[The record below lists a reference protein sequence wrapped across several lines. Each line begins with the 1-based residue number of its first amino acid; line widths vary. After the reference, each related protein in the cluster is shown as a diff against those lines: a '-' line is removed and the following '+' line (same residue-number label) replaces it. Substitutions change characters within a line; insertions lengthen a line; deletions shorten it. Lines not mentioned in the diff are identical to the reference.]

1 MKELRYASRASGR
14 PFAFT
19 DAESREIESLLR
31 RYPTKR
37 AALLPVLWIVQE
49 RMRWVPAEAVAEVAR
64 VLELSEAYIDGV
76 LTFYT
81 MYSLHPIGKYDL
93 QFCTSISCHLNG
105 ADGLLAHCEEKLG
118 VGVGQTT
125 PDGKFTITEVE
136 CIAGCDRAPSMQV
149 NDKYHEPMT
158 AEKLDELLER
168 LSRQA
173 LGAEEQK
180 A

>member
-1 MKELRYASRASGR
+1 VKDLRYASRSSGQ
-14 PFAFT
+14 PFSFSE
-19 DAESREIESLLR
+19 AESREIALLLK

-37 AALLPVLWIVQE
+37 AALLPVLWIVQA
-49 RMRWVPAEAVAEVAR
+49 RVGWVPSEAVAEVAR
-64 VLELSEAYIDGV
+64 VLELSEAYVDGV

-81 MYSLHPIGKYDL
+81 MYSLHPIGRYDL

-105 ADGLLAHCEEKLG
+105 AEGLLEHCERKLG
-118 VGVGQTT
+118 IQAGETT

-158 AEKLDELLER
+158 PSKLDELLER
-168 LSRQA
+168 LSREA
-173 LGAEEQK
+173 
-180 A
+180 

>member
-1 MKELRYASRASGR
+1 MKKLRYASRESGA

-19 DAESREIESLLR
+19 DSEGREVDTLLSL
-31 RYPTKR
+31 YPTKQ
-37 AALLPVLWIVQE
+37 AALLPVLWVVQ
-49 RMRWVPAEAVAEVAR
+49 RRLGWIPREAVEVVAAR
-64 VLELSEAYIDGV
+64 LDLSTAFVDGV

-81 MYSLHPIGKYDL
+81 MYNLDPVGRYDL

-105 ADGLLAHCEEKLG
+105 ADELLDHCERKLG
-118 VGVGQTT
+118 IPVGETT

-149 NDKYHEPMT
+149 NDRYHEPMT
-158 AEKLDELLER
+158 PEKLDALLAEL
-168 LSRQA
+168 
-173 LGAEEQK
+173 GK

>member
-1 MKELRYASRASGR
+1 MKQLRYASRASGR
-14 PFAFT
+14 PFSFSPE
-19 DAESREIESLLR
+19 ESREIDSLLG

-37 AALLPVLWIVQE
+37 AALLPVLWIVQA
-49 RMRWVPAEAVAEVAR
+49 RAGWIPSEAVAEVAR
-64 VLELSEAYIDGV
+64 VLDLSEAYVDGV

-105 ADGLLAHCEEKLG
+105 ADSLLEHCEKKLG
-118 VGVGQTT
+118 IGVGETT

-149 NDKYHEPMT
+149 NDQYHEPMT
-158 AEKLDELLER
+158 PEKLDLLLAR
-168 LSRQA
+168 LSR
-173 LGAEEQK
+173 ET
-180 A
+180 